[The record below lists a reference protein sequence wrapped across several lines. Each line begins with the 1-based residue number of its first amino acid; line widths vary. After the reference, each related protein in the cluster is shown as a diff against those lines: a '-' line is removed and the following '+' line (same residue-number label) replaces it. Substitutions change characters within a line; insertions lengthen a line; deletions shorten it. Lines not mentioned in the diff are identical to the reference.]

1 MGILD
6 NILGLNQEGN
16 QVPVAPT
23 VSADGS
29 NIWSDTTTHPDP
41 NVIVLCEIGPVLS
54 VIERSY
60 CRGQFDQDAGV
71 FFTSENGPYQILDV
85 ARWMQVK

>member
-6 NILGLNQEGN
+6 NILGINQPDTTT
-16 QVPVAPT
+16 PVTTTPLVAN
-23 VSADGS
+23 V
-29 NIWSDTTTHPDP
+29 WSDTTTRPDP
-41 NVIVLCEIGPVLS
+41 NVIVLCEIGPLLS

-60 CRGQFDQDAGV
+60 CRGQFDHDAGV